1 MYANTQLAAEVL
13 RSGASGFIVKDAAGP
28 ELIAAVHVVL
38 RGRTYDLA
46 EHVLAR
52 LPRSGLTIAER
63 SQAEVA
69 LTGIAGENQPPPSE
83 GAREDVGFHRFR
95 KPFLRGFC
103 APVVEP
109 WPPRRG
115 LP

>member
-69 LTGIAGENQPPPSE
+69 LTGIAGENQPPLRKEP
-83 GAREDVGFHRFR
+83 ARTLGSTGSANRFSAASAR
-95 KPFLRGFC
+95 P
-103 APVVEP
+103 
-109 WPPRRG
+109 
-115 LP
+115 

>member
-13 RSGASGFIVKDAAGP
+13 RAGASGFIVKDAAGP

-69 LTGIAGENQPPPSE
+69 LTGIAGENQPPPFGRSPR
-83 GAREDVGFHRFR
+83 GRWVPPVLQNRFSAASAR
-95 KPFLRGFC
+95 P
-103 APVVEP
+103 
-109 WPPRRG
+109 
-115 LP
+115 